1 MEGKELFDLE
11 KKVEKIVKK
20 AAKIM
25 DGAFGIEIKGDAA
38 NIVTDADVAIQN
50 YLIEK
55 LKALLPGSGFFGEEN
70 HVYESKCEY
79 RWVVDPID
87 GTTNFSR
94 DICHC
99 AISVALVQGAKPILG
114 VVYVPGMN
122 ETFSAV
128 AGQGAYV
135 NGIRIK
141 VSDQPYGSALLCT
154 AMSLYKKEL
163 APVCSDII
171 NEVYREIGDYR
182 RFGSCAIELCY
193 LAAGRCDLYF
203 EIRVFPWDYAA
214 AYLILT
220 EAGGILKGLGDTELT
235 VDVPTVLV
243 GANNQENYRRLS
255 AVVNKHLPEL
265 PYEPIL
271 P

>member
-1 MEGKELFDLE
+1 MKDLI
-11 KKVEKIVKK
+11 KKVEKVVVK
-20 AAKIM
+20 AAEIM
-25 DGAFGIEIKGDAA
+25 KKAFGIEVKGDAA

-50 YLIEK
+50 FLIGE

-70 HVYESKCEY
+70 HVYEKDNAY
-79 RWVVDPID
+79 VWVVDPID

-94 DICHC
+94 DICYC
-99 AISVALVQGAKPILG
+99 AISVALVHGNRPMLG

-122 ETFSAV
+122 EMFTAV
-128 AGQGAYV
+128 AGQGAYL
-135 NGIRIK
+135 NGKQIK
-141 VSDQPYGSALLCT
+141 VLEQPYRSALLCT

-171 NEVYREIGDYR
+171 NEVYRETGDYR

-220 EAGGILKGLGDTELT
+220 EAGGVLKGLGDTELGI
-235 VDVPTVLV
+235 DVPTVLV
-243 GANNQENYRRLS
+243 GANNRDNYRRLS
-255 AVVNKHLPEL
+255 AVVNKYLPKT